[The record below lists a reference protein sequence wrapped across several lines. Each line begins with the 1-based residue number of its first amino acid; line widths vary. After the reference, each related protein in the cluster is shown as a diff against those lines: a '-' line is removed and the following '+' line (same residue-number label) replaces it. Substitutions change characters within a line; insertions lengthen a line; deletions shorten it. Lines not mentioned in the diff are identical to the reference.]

1 MECTLRKKVSNQS
14 EGSRQVQCKKVPL
27 GSGEA
32 GKKTQVGFRKC
43 VQVLAGNAD
52 MYDNGRKAT
61 YNDQGLVAGTLE
73 LEITQNFVKRAVRAW
88 LCRSSSK

>member
-1 MECTLRKKVSNQS
+1 VEI
-14 EGSRQVQCKKVPL
+14 CKY
-27 GSGEA
+27 
-32 GKKTQVGFRKC
+32 
-43 VQVLAGNAD
+43 VQVLAGNTD

-73 LEITQNFVKRAVRAW
+73 LELTRNFVKKAVQAW